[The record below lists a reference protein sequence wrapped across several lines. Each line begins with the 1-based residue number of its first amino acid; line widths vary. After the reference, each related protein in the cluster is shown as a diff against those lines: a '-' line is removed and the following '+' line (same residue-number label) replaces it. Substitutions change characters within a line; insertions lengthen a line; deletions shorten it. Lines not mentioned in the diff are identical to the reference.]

1 MRIQPSFL
9 SLLRKPKNHPT
20 ARGLRLIS
28 TSGCAINK
36 LNMQHLYTAYYDS
49 PIGILEIMGTEKAI
63 TGVHF
68 VEKKIDPEPS
78 IPLPLKVCCKQ
89 LYEYFVGDRK
99 EFSVTLQF
107 EGTEFQKKV
116 WNQLLKIPFG
126 TTVSYKDI
134 AEAIKNV
141 KAVRAVGNANGRNN
155 ITILIP
161 CHRVIAHDGTLGGYG
176 GGLWR
181 KEWLLDHEKKYWG
194 D

>member
-1 MRIQPSFL
+1 MPHIYR
-9 SLLRKPKNHPT
+9 
-20 ARGLRLIS
+20 
-28 TSGCAINK
+28 
-36 LNMQHLYTAYYDS
+36 AYYDS
-49 PIGILEIMGTEKAI
+49 PIGILEITGTERAI
-63 TGVHF
+63 TGVRF
-68 VEKKIDPEPS
+68 VEKKTDPEPS

-99 EFSVTLQF
+99 EFSVNLQF

-134 AEAIKNV
+134 AEAIKNG
-141 KAVRAVGNANGRNN
+141 KAVRAVGSANGRNN
-155 ITILIP
+155 IAILIP

-176 GGLWR
+176 GGLWK
-181 KEWLLDHEKKYWG
+181 KEWLLDHEKKYRG